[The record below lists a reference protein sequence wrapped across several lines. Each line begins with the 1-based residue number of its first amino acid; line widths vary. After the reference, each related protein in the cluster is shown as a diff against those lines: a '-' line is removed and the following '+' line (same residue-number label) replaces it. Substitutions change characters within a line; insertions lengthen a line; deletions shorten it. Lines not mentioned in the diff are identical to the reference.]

1 MQRVILSMILSVGL
15 LALSAGPA
23 SACLW
28 DRELVGHEKEFKSS
42 YPEQPYET
50 PPAGPMTRGPGTGV
64 GLLAGGAG
72 LLMLLSGMV
81 IGTVRGKARQR
92 APSSQDRPNEDRP

>member
-1 MQRVILSMILSVGL
+1 MRRLIHCVV
-15 LALSAGPA
+15 LSAGWLALAAGPP

-28 DRELVGHEKEFKSS
+28 DRELVGHEKQFKSNYIEPS
-42 YPEQPYET
+42 YEPSSD
-50 PPAGPMTRGPGTGV
+50 GPIARGPGGGT

-81 IGTVRGKARQR
+81 VGTVRGRARSQV
-92 APSSQDRPNEDRP
+92 PTSQDRPNEERP